1 MVAHIDDKFAV
12 LLWDSGSKI
21 MYLSKRNTDGNEIWT
36 TSIDG
41 SLTSFNSG
49 IGDSRLTYGND
60 LYAAYFAVHGDIG
73 WPAGH
78 EGDQLTYVSSD
89 GAIQSGGWEWGCS
102 HSMAEL
108 ISYHPILNK
117 FVPVCSSDCFAD
129 KGILLNNNQ
138 VVYQCDGNCGGLVSA
153 QLGQIALSNDSWK
166 LVFNALNRPD
176 YVGKGI
182 GLATID
188 GSFQSSYVWLTN
200 TNGEYER
207 DPVIARLGSNLQTDR
222 YLVGWMTTNDNV
234 YWLGVIDGSGNFL
247 AGPEEV
253 SSAGIAWGNRDD
265 SFRTNADGSV
275 TWVQGNPSS
284 TTLHLYRFNGAAYVP

>member
-1 MVAHIDDKFAV
+1 M
-12 LLWDSGSKI
+12 
-21 MYLSKRNTDGNEIWT
+21 
-36 TSIDG
+36 
-41 SLTSFNSG
+41 
-49 IGDSRLTYGND
+49 
-60 LYAAYFAVHGDIG
+60 
-73 WPAGH
+73 
-78 EGDQLTYVSSD
+78 
-89 GAIQSGGWEWGCS
+89 
-102 HSMAEL
+102 
-108 ISYHPILNK
+108 
-117 FVPVCSSDCFAD
+117 
-129 KGILLNNNQ
+129 
-138 VVYQCDGNCGGLVSA
+138 SA

-222 YLVGWMTTNDNV
+222 YLVGWSTTNDNV
-234 YWLGVIDGSGNFL
+234 YWLGVIDGTGNFL
-247 AGPEEV
+247 AGPEGV
-253 SSAGIAWGNRDD
+253 SLAGIAWGNRDD

-275 TWVQGNPSS
+275 SWLQGNPLS